1 MGPVD
6 SGIEAQKQPRK
17 AAIAAWIGSVLEYY
31 DFFIYGAAASLV
43 FNKIFFDTS
52 NPTLATLLSLATFGV
67 AYVAR
72 PVGALVLGHWG
83 DKHGR
88 KPVLMFTILLMGT
101 GTFLIG
107 CLPTYSQVGAWA
119 PILLVALR
127 LVQGFSAGGE
137 QSGANSM
144 SLEHAPDM
152 RRSFVTGWTMSGTQ
166 AGQIIAAGAFVPLA
180 AMGDEAFLSWGWR
193 VPFWASAVVIF
204 IGWYIRRTLHETP
217 VFVAEIEEGAD
228 TTATAKT
235 PLQEMFS
242 GYWFQTARVALL
254 ACANVQPTIFGLWAL
269 AYARDV
275 QGMSATTM
283 LLVTVVVNTVALV
296 AIPFWTLLAD
306 RIGRKPVYI
315 TGIVVSGLMLY
326 LYFSAIDTH
335 NVWLIFGVGIIM
347 QGIFYSALNGVW
359 PAFYGEMFPTKVR
372 VSGMAFGTQI
382 GFAIGGFAPTIATLL
397 AGQGKDGWMPVYL
410 FAAGVCVL
418 VGLIATTAKET
429 AHKTL
434 LQIDQEFA
442 ERDRART
449 VGAGAA
455 R

>member
-1 MGPVD
+1 MRTPQAWVQWIL
-6 SGIEAQKQPRK
+6 GIEAQKQPRK

-296 AIPFWTLLAD
+296 AIPLWTLLAD

-347 QGIFYSALNGVW
+347 QGISLQRSQRGV
-359 PAFYGEMFPTKVR
+359 AR
-372 VSGMAFGTQI
+372 V
-382 GFAIGGFAPTIATLL
+382 L
-397 AGQGKDGWMPVYL
+397 
-410 FAAGVCVL
+410 
-418 VGLIATTAKET
+418 
-429 AHKTL
+429 
-434 LQIDQEFA
+434 
-442 ERDRART
+442 R
-449 VGAGAA
+449 
-455 R
+455 